1 MSLAAAG
8 AIAAV
13 LSVSC
18 ALLAPFAHRGS
29 WPTARVAHPDTCA
42 LDDVDWRR
50 PLWHWEAMRGACIV
64 AGLVLSFGASLPVI
78 PMLGAAALTPSII
91 VRSRAAS
98 VRWRA
103 RLATTRLLRAAEAAL
118 RSGASLPEALRRAC
132 EAAADDRLARRPFV
146 EALRAFDLGAPL
158 DRALRNSAR
167 LATDS
172 RSRIALETLAMGI
185 ASRLPYDRAGVLVA
199 SIADRLAFE
208 ERLDEEIRART
219 AGLRAQVVLLALIV
233 PALSAYLAFTVPSL
247 AATLEQPIGRF
258 VLIPAALALEVIGVI
273 ASRRAIDGARR

>member
-1 MSLAAAG
+1 MSLVAAG

-29 WPTARVAHPDTCA
+29 WPTPRIAHPDASA
-42 LDDVDWRR
+42 LHDVNWHR
-50 PLWHWEAMRGACIV
+50 PLFHWEALRAACIG

-78 PMLGAAALTPSII
+78 PMLGAAALAPSII

-98 VRWRA
+98 VRWQA
-103 RLATTRLLRAAEAAL
+103 RLATTRLLRATEAAL
-118 RSGASLPEALRRAC
+118 RSGVSLPEALRRAC
-132 EAAADDRLARRPFV
+132 DAAAGDRLARRPFI

-158 DRALRNSAR
+158 DRALRDSAR
-167 LATDS
+167 FATDS

-185 ASRLPYDRAGVLVA
+185 ASRLPYDRAGILVA
-199 SIADRLAFE
+199 AIADRLAFE

-219 AGLRAQVVLLALIV
+219 GGLRAQVLLLALIV

-247 AATLEQPIGRF
+247 AATLGQPIGRF
-258 VLIPAALALEVIGVI
+258 VLIPAALALEVVGLL